1 MGKTVCFTVMSGI
14 LVALYSFTHT
24 LAVSVLFGLT
34 LSSARAAQAG
44 RDLPISQLQATP
56 APALLSPPA
65 QSPGNALPPAPV
77 LPPMPAALP
86 ALAPITPGTPEDRPA
101 VQITAPT
108 NTQISAGMA
117 GQLVEF
123 PFQDGDRFKAGD
135 VLARFQCSQQEATLA
150 HARAEYVKH
159 KGLLDVQTRMK
170 ALGQWSVSDLH
181 SAEADLQAANADLKM
196 ALAVVAQCT
205 IAAPFNGRVSNLMVH
220 DYQYLS
226 PGTPMLEILD
236 DSALELSMLVS
247 STTLRHLQPGVTFQV
262 WIHETDHTY
271 DVRVTR
277 VSGKVDP
284 VSKTVK
290 IYAQLVQPAPDLLP
304 GMTGNAILKD

>member
-1 MGKTVCFTVMSGI
+1 M
-14 LVALYSFTHT
+14 ALYFLTRL
-24 LAVSVLFGLT
+24 LAVSALSGFA
-34 LSSARAAQAG
+34 LSSARAAETGIDNVSGAIQPVQVTASP
-44 RDLPISQLQATP
+44 LPFPQPQPMGNALSAELAAAPVP
-56 APALLSPPA
+56 APAPQPA
-65 QSPGNALPPAPV
+65 FAPSAPNAA
-77 LPPMPAALP
+77 
-86 ALAPITPGTPEDRPA
+86 EDRPA

-123 PFQDGDRFKAGD
+123 PFQDGDKFKTGD

-159 KGLLDVQTRMK
+159 RGLLDVQTRMK
-170 ALGQWSVSDLH
+170 ALGQWSTSDLH

-205 IAAPFNGRVSNLMVH
+205 IQAPFNGRVSNMMVH
-220 DYQYLS
+220 NYQYLS

-247 STTLRHLQPGVTFQV
+247 SITLRHLQPGATFQV

-271 DVRVTR
+271 DVKVTR

-290 IYAQLVQPAPDLLP
+290 IYAQLVQFAPDLLP

>member
-1 MGKTVCFTVMSGI
+1 M
-14 LVALYSFTHT
+14 ALYSFTPI
-24 LAVSVLFGLT
+24 LAASL
-34 LSSARAAQAG
+34 LSGFILSTAQAAQTG
-44 RDLPISQLQATP
+44 HDLPVSQIQAAPTPVPSLTP
-56 APALLSPPA
+56 AQDPGVA
-65 QSPGNALPPAPV
+65 QPLAQ
-77 LPPMPAALP
+77 ALP
-86 ALAPITPGTPEDRPA
+86 APMQALAPTAPGTPEDRPA

-117 GQLVEF
+117 GQLVAF
-123 PFQDGDRFKAGD
+123 PLQDGDRFKAGD

-159 KGLLDVQTRMK
+159 RGLLDVQTRMK

-181 SAEADLQAANADLKM
+181 TAEADLQAANADLKM

-205 IAAPFNGRVSNLMVH
+205 IEAPFSGRVSNLMVH

-247 STTLRHLQPGVTFQV
+247 STALRHLQPGATFQV
-262 WIHETDHTY
+262 WIHETDRTY
-271 DVRVTR
+271 AARVTR
-277 VSGKVDP
+277 ISGKVDP

-290 IYAQLVQPAPDLLP
+290 IYAQLVQPVSDLLP
-304 GMTGNAILKD
+304 GMTGSAILKD

>member
-1 MGKTVCFTVMSGI
+1 MAIYT
-14 LVALYSFTHT
+14 FTHIF
-24 LAVSVLFGLT
+24 AVSLLSGLT
-34 LSSARAAQAG
+34 LSSARAAQSG
-44 RDLPISQLQATP
+44 QDISISQPQTAPVPALPPVPAPPQAISDALPAGLALLP
-56 APALLSPPA
+56 APALPPA
-65 QSPGNALPPAPV
+65 AAPT
-77 LPPMPAALP
+77 PSG
-86 ALAPITPGTPEDRPA
+86 TPGTAEERPA

-159 KGLLDVQTRMK
+159 HGLLDVQTRMK

-205 IAAPFNGRVSNLMVH
+205 ITAPFSGRVSNLMVH

-236 DSALELSMLVS
+236 DSTLELSMLVPS
-247 STTLRHLQPGVTFQV
+247 MALQHLLPGTTFQV

>member
-1 MGKTVCFTVMSGI
+1 MAI
-14 LVALYSFTHT
+14 YSFTHL
-24 LAVSVLFGLT
+24 LAVSVLSGFV
-34 LSSARAAQAG
+34 LSPARAADGKADSSAG
-44 RDLPISQLQATP
+44 QTQP
-56 APALLSPPA
+56 APAPLPLLPPTPPQNAEETQLPERTIPPIPVPAPQPAFAPSPP
-65 QSPGNALPPAPV
+65 NPA
-77 LPPMPAALP
+77 
-86 ALAPITPGTPEDRPA
+86 EDRPA

-123 PFQDGDRFKAGD
+123 PFQDGDRFKTGD

-159 KGLLDVQTRMK
+159 RGLLDVQTRMK

-205 IAAPFNGRVSNLMVH
+205 ITAPFNGRVSNLMVH
-220 DYQYLS
+220 NYQYLS

-247 STTLRHLQPGVTFQV
+247 SITLRHLQPGTTFQV

-271 DVRVTR
+271 DVKVTR

-290 IYAQLVQPAPDLLP
+290 IYAQLVNPAPDLLP

>member
-1 MGKTVCFTVMSGI
+1 MVMR
-14 LVALYSFTHT
+14 SFAHV
-24 LAVSVLFGLT
+24 LAFSVLSGLV
-34 LSSARAAQAG
+34 LSSAQAAEAG
-44 RDLPISQLQATP
+44 RDM
-56 APALLSPPA
+56 ALNQP
-65 QSPGNALPPAPV
+65 PPAPIAPV
-77 LPPMPAALP
+77 GGQPVGGATPSVVPVTPPFASSVAS
-86 ALAPITPGTPEDRPA
+86 TPEDRPA

-123 PFQDGDRFKAGD
+123 PLQDGDRFKEGD
-135 VLARFQCSQQEATLA
+135 VLARFQCAQQEATLA
-150 HARAEYVKH
+150 HARAEYVKRH
-159 KGLLDVQTRMK
+159 GLLEVQTRMK

-181 SAEADLQAANADLKM
+181 SAAADLQAANADLKM

-205 IAAPFNGRVSNLMVH
+205 IKAPFNGRVSNLMVH

-247 STTLRHLQPGVTFQV
+247 STILHRLQPGVTFQV

-271 DVRVTR
+271 NVKVTR

-284 VSKTVK
+284 ISKTVK
-290 IYAQLVQPAPDLLP
+290 IYAQLVRPAPDLLP